1 MENTTDFTTFEVINI
16 LLNATSI
23 VILLILF
30 VNVHTGDC
38 RTTCLSKTKSPDG
51 HFVTRKAKLS
61 MQDVP
66 LTNFNYLCDTIIAE

>member
-16 LLNATSI
+16 LINATSI

-51 HFVTRKAKLS
+51 HFVTREAKLS
-61 MQDVP
+61 MHDVP
-66 LTNFNYLCDTIIAE
+66 LTNFN

>member
-1 MENTTDFTTFEVINI
+1 MENTTNFTIFEVVNI
-16 LLNATSI
+16 LLNTISI

-51 HFVTRKAKLS
+51 HFVTREAKLS
-61 MQDVP
+61 MHDTP
-66 LTNFNYLCDTIIAE
+66 IALKTFNVTT

>member
-51 HFVTRKAKLS
+51 HFVTREAKLS
-61 MQDVP
+61 MHESPHELQS
-66 LTNFNYLCDTIIAE
+66 FNHEK

>member
-1 MENTTDFTTFEVINI
+1 MENTTNFTIFEVVNI
-16 LLNATSI
+16 LLNTISI

-51 HFVTRKAKLS
+51 HFVMS
-61 MQDVP
+61 MHDTP
-66 LTNFNYLCDTIIAE
+66 IALKSFNVTT

>member
-1 MENTTDFTTFEVINI
+1 MENTTDFKTFEVINI

-51 HFVTRKAKLS
+51 HFVTREAKLS
-61 MQDVP
+61 MHDVP
-66 LTNFNYLCDTIIAE
+66 LTNIVK

>member
-1 MENTTDFTTFEVINI
+1 MEKTTDFTTFEVINI

-51 HFVTRKAKLS
+51 HFVTREAKLS
-61 MQDVP
+61 MHDVP
-66 LTNFNYLCDTIIAE
+66 LTNFN

>member
-23 VILLILF
+23 VILSILF
-30 VNVHTGDC
+30 VNIHTGDC

-51 HFVTRKAKLS
+51 HFVTREAKLS
-61 MQDVP
+61 MHDVP
-66 LTNFNYLCDTIIAE
+66 LTNFN

>member
-1 MENTTDFTTFEVINI
+1 MENTPDFTTFEVINI

-51 HFVTRKAKLS
+51 HFVTREAKLS
-61 MQDVP
+61 MHDVP
-66 LTNFNYLCDTIIAE
+66 LTNFN

>member
-1 MENTTDFTTFEVINI
+1 MENTPDFTTFEVINI

-51 HFVTRKAKLS
+51 HFVTREAKLS
-61 MQDVP
+61 MHDVP
-66 LTNFNYLCDTIIAE
+66 LTNIVKLEV

>member
-1 MENTTDFTTFEVINI
+1 MENTTDFTPFEVINI

-51 HFVTRKAKLS
+51 HFVTREAKLS
-61 MQDVP
+61 MHDVP
-66 LTNFNYLCDTIIAE
+66 LTNFK

>member
-1 MENTTDFTTFEVINI
+1 MENTPYFTTFEVINI

-51 HFVTRKAKLS
+51 HFVTREAKLS
-61 MQDVP
+61 MHDVP
-66 LTNFNYLCDTIIAE
+66 LTNIVK

>member
-51 HFVTRKAKLS
+51 HFVTREAKLS
-61 MQDVP
+61 MHDVP
-66 LTNFNYLCDTIIAE
+66 LTNFN

>member
-30 VNVHTGDC
+30 VNIHTGDC

-51 HFVTRKAKLS
+51 HFVTREAKLS
-61 MQDVP
+61 MHDVP
-66 LTNFNYLCDTIIAE
+66 LTNFN

>member
-51 HFVTRKAKLS
+51 HFVTREAKLS
-61 MQDVP
+61 MHDVP
-66 LTNFNYLCDTIIAE
+66 LTHFN

>member
-1 MENTTDFTTFEVINI
+1 MENTPDFTTFEVINI

-30 VNVHTGDC
+30 VNIHTGDC

-51 HFVTRKAKLS
+51 HFVTREAKLS
-61 MQDVP
+61 MHDVP
-66 LTNFNYLCDTIIAE
+66 LTNFN

>member
-23 VILLILF
+23 FILLILF

-51 HFVTRKAKLS
+51 HFVTREAKLS
-61 MQDVP
+61 MHDVP
-66 LTNFNYLCDTIIAE
+66 LTNFN

>member
-1 MENTTDFTTFEVINI
+1 MENTTDFTTFEVVNI

-30 VNVHTGDC
+30 VNIHTGDC

-51 HFVTRKAKLS
+51 HFVTREAKLS
-61 MQDVP
+61 MHDVP
-66 LTNFNYLCDTIIAE
+66 LTNFN

>member
-1 MENTTDFTTFEVINI
+1 MENTPYFTTFEVINI
-16 LLNATSI
+16 LLNATSL

-51 HFVTRKAKLS
+51 HFVTREAKLS
-61 MQDVP
+61 MHDVP
-66 LTNFNYLCDTIIAE
+66 LTNIVK